1 MQIIILFIWH
11 KMFVTATICKY
22 FCFSTINLDQPK
34 TFSGPVKGQ
43 GMSVILPFLSAVI
56 FPTLW
61 EYLRSLG
68 VPESNVYYL
77 GLCISAVTITD
88 MFMGLFIGR
97 LLDKFSRVLP
107 FILVLNIFQILG
119 SGLYFFGISP
129 TFILIRY

>member
-1 MQIIILFIWH
+1 M
-11 KMFVTATICKY
+11 
-22 FCFSTINLDQPK
+22 
-34 TFSGPVKGQ
+34 
-43 GMSVILPFLSAVI
+43 I

-77 GLCISAVTITD
+77 GICISAVTVTD

-107 FILVLNIFQILG
+107 FVLVLNIFQILG
-119 SGLYFFGISP
+119 SVLYFVGISP
-129 TFILIRY
+129 SLIIVR

>member
-1 MQIIILFIWH
+1 MKIVKDHYLVVQKFMQKLRTTSSFKTIL
-11 KMFVTATICKY
+11 
-22 FCFSTINLDQPK
+22 
-34 TFSGPVKGQ
+34 
-43 GMSVILPFLSAVI
+43 SVIFPFLSAVI

-129 TFILIRY
+129 TFILVRY

>member
-1 MQIIILFIWH
+1 MHL
-11 KMFVTATICKY
+11 
-22 FCFSTINLDQPK
+22 IN
-34 TFSGPVKGQ
+34 S
-43 GMSVILPFLSAVI
+43 SPFLSAVI

-129 TFILIRY
+129 TFILIR